1 MEGLDVVTGLRGW
14 SNAPIVVVSGRDAE
28 GDKIA
33 ALGAGADDSL
43 TKPFGM
49 GELVARL
56 RAVLRRCRSARAEQ
70 PIVATGHFVIDPRLA
85 AGRHCLVDRPIGRR
99 GLSNKETNV
108 AKRSD
113 TRNGT

>member
-1 MEGLDVVTGLRGW
+1 MDGLDVIAGLRGW
-14 SNAPIVVVSGRDAE
+14 SNFPIVVVSGRDAE

-56 RAVLRRCRSARAEQ
+56 RAVLRRCRPARAEQ
-70 PIVATGHFVIDPRLA
+70 PIVATGHFVIDLLA
-85 AGRHCLVDRPIGRR
+85 
-99 GLSNKETNV
+99 
-108 AKRSD
+108 
-113 TRNGT
+113 NGQSTVTARFV